1 MRLKSAALFAVGLL
15 CVSFWLHG
23 GARCQS
29 SAAAPL
35 SIAPP
40 SSVTDQGSPPAATC
54 HSTGLNRWCSNP
66 ASPGAL
72 SPGPTA
78 RGSPPPPPEVPV
90 DPPPVILASPPA
102 SADDVSPR
110 TTTARGSPR
119 SATNN
124 ASPPVATDDVSSPT
138 ATAKRPARSAVA
150 KNSPPPADDKDAL
163 APAVGN
169 MLPSS
174 G

>member
-15 CVSFWLHG
+15 CVSLCVHG

-72 SPGPTA
+72 SPEPTA
-78 RGSPPPPPEVPV
+78 RGSPPPARTAGGL
-90 DPPPVILASPPA
+90 PPPPLLPPPPA
-102 SADDVSPR
+102 SAADVSPR

-124 ASPPVATDDVSSPT
+124 ASPPAATDDVSPQTAIARRWPPAATNDASPPT
-138 ATAKRPARSAVA
+138 ATDDA
-150 KNSPPPADDKDAL
+150 SPP
-163 APAVGN
+163 
-169 MLPSS
+169 
-174 G
+174 